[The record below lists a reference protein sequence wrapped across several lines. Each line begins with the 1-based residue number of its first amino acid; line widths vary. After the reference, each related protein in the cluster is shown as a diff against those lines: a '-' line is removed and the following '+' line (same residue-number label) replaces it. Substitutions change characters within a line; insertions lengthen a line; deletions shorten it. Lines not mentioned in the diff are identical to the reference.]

1 MGSRQIKIL
10 IGFILMISVGL
21 LIILNL
27 YNKPHLNVK
36 KERADI
42 KLTAQNLIDD
52 YQNDEVL
59 ANKNYVDKLV
69 QVIGVV
75 SEVSFDNGNSI
86 ITIKDSN
93 GQSSIM
99 CNMQPEENLKVL
111 KIKKDSVVTIK
122 GICTGYLLD
131 VIMVRCVIIN
141 N

>member
-1 MGSRQIKIL
+1 MGRRQIKIL
-10 IGFILMISVGL
+10 IGFILMTSVGL
-21 LIILNL
+21 FIILNL

-36 KERADI
+36 KAHADI
-42 KLTAQNLIDD
+42 KLTAQNLLDD
-52 YQNDEVL
+52 YQNDENL

-99 CNMQPEENLKVL
+99 CHMQPEENLNVL
-111 KIKKDSVVTIK
+111 KIKKDRVVTIK

-131 VIMVRCVIIN
+131 VIMVRCVLIN